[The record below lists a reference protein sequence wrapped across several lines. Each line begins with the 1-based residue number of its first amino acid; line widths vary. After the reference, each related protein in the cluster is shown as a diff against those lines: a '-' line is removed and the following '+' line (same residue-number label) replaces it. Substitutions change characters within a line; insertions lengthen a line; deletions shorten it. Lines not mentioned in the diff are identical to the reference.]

1 MKFFIVLLFGFICGT
16 WAIDSHTNPNQP
28 IIWGVSHSYAHHM
41 PGHQHE
47 LLVIANSRLDQKCV
61 VATNFCKFKIYTKN
75 GINKKKNMQRWDYS
89 RTSRACGDSKVSDS
103 IRDEKHASI
112 QT

>member
-1 MKFFIVLLFGFICGT
+1 MKFFIVFLFGFICGI

-28 IIWGVSHSYAHHM
+28 IIWG
-41 PGHQHE
+41 
-47 LLVIANSRLDQKCV
+47 KCV

-89 RTSRACGDSKVSDS
+89 RTSRACGDSKCSADNADCSYS
-103 IRDEKHASI
+103 ITYRNTECY
-112 QT
+112 